1 MAKTTNDYQQRAV
14 QNAEI
19 EKIIAFKNSGEEV
32 EYSARESVR
41 KLPSDFLV
49 INDIVFDSVPATS
62 IKINNVS
69 DVFVAETLRT
79 SSPVVE
85 AKGQEVG
92 FVNFTLAFKEGS
104 EQTVVL
110 RRLIAELIH
119 HPFVFIENNK
129 VRESLCPSSDAN
141 MIFVLYTGAMRV
153 SADQPGTV
161 YLDLQLASFNYAPFS
176 KHFWYNAKLP
186 VPVEEPTAGEEDVKD
201 NDESTVKATG
211 FNTYETQ
218 DYSASIF
225 AKAASAAQL
234 DSVINGINTPVVYPM
249 YSQTWMYYA
258 DHLESLMPLCGEHN
272 DDFLSFSWVRF
283 KYINPTSPEAY
294 AGAGSAKDFFRS
306 DTSFKAIPPFFDA
319 RNKTSGSGQT
329 PGAEAPTAAEKY
341 ASQDFST
348 TASAGG
354 TLKQGRF
361 TGGTHPSYW
370 ITDYDRFMMA
380 RLCAGETRSWTE
392 SKASR
397 RTSEYAWMLWAMFQ
411 RFMCVGGSRFGRF
424 LVAYSEPLNRTAWK
438 KKDPSAWSDG
448 DKNKKKTQ
456 ESTWNDFP
464 PSVRNVVNRFAAGL
478 IPMPTAKVRLLN
490 KTAKGYKG
498 SEYTTS
504 VIGYTDFA
512 EPGLTLANKDI
523 DKEYSKR
530 VPPVI
535 YYGNLYL
542 SAHGAKTVLSPGV
555 RILSSNDGAI
565 CDSDVTINAES
576 VQPKPAPSRSEE
588 LADSA
593 MTETADEQVDLQEE
607 TVDDFKAQQEIEKE
621 EQRREKDTRSVEKRT
636 EWITNQRAAGWE
648 LYTEDPSVRNVFWQ
662 VPDPLIVGGDT
673 SHSMPNIALAAATI
687 TFGHRL
693 AKMKLI
699 GQDRCAWQFL
709 GAGNR
714 AGTLVFRAGGEE
726 GRIAIRNL
734 KRMVE
739 ETQAIS
745 RTFSNILGSGSIQVG
760 WQNNEQ
766 PSSINNIF
774 SLAKI
779 KNIVIS
785 ETSEQSTEGSVDL
798 YDFVVEF
805 VAQDI
810 RKEQL
815 DQRGAIDWKIKMA
828 IGKRLLSLLKAD
840 ENEAIRKYLDAHPIG
855 SSGEQI
861 FNVLTGNINLVR
873 TADHYSTALSKAST
887 LIGITAST
895 ATDWLNPAIA
905 DKATKE
911 MQDKMLSMMFYSQLR
926 TASDLHSVK
935 LKDPKCPDWLSSIA
949 NDLAREVKEISKG
962 FPLMNTPVKV
972 KGEAA
977 TWEQKIAKELGQ
989 EAINLIGGTGVE
1001 IVGKGKVRGFEIY
1014 RNYDASSREAS
1025 QRYRK
1030 LLTKLGQ
1037 LADRAM
1043 AYAGRD
1049 SASFKSYFGEDV
1061 YKYLMSVVHGQ
1072 MSECYM
1078 DLYLPDMP
1086 GLDVPLTPEFYV
1098 YDDSLEDAT
1107 IAGYNDPKNLEAN
1120 VKIHVMKEAA
1130 SIDNYIY
1137 NSLFGGTYASVN
1149 ATKIRETKINMN
1161 EQFGIEY
1168 GFSNWLSG
1176 GEYSVFNNLG
1186 ATINLGFAL
1195 RAQQVNS
1202 FMYDTVQFAAG
1213 MFGKSVTFSPSDL
1226 LSKYSVLSAKQ
1237 GTLEEQAFDGFLNTT
1252 ILMSPYLT
1260 NYLDKGI
1267 RSQLSVQD
1275 KKQAIENIKASVYG
1289 TVTKDG
1295 VVEVPKE
1302 FLVGPNVD
1310 SLETDRGLNGERN
1323 IPEAESDRS
1332 DLQGTSENNN
1342 QIIASSSSAEIT
1354 SKIAETKQTLNKIA
1368 SVPAT
1373 TIDTAT
1379 LVSRSIAE
1387 LSVGSRKK
1395 DISMR
1400 RAYPTFRIYFID
1412 EDSEQ
1417 GTKNYRAFD
1426 DFYSYSSIQE
1436 IRVIRSRKV
1445 AADLAIIRMTNVAGI
1460 LLRKRFGE
1468 TEDQILANEK
1478 AVEDATGFFAETSRE
1493 NPFANMILQDG
1504 VKVQIRL
1511 GYANDS
1517 EVLETVFLG
1526 QIVEIEPNEDGK
1538 ILEILCQGYGAELEA
1553 STVGAFEEDV
1563 TFYSS
1568 MQALSAA
1575 IIQPFVMHF
1584 GRQDFNPTY
1593 NPAEVRSQLTGGYGT
1608 DLLSLN
1614 PLDSWAQASMNVML
1628 KKNNFLNQPQD
1639 DNIFPPPYTVYSGA
1653 GDRVWNNA
1661 CAYRPLM
1668 ITPWEIFKEH
1678 ELRHPGYVS
1687 LAVPY
1692 GHSPRMTM
1700 FFGPKGQNY
1709 WSRACTIQESII
1721 STLWT
1726 DQISSYGKLSGNLKE
1741 IMNNPNTKQKLAA
1754 LSKINPDLY
1763 KAIIT
1768 SGNNIDNRSLGF
1780 YLGRIFGRYRPFRNY
1795 FMATSEYHILK
1806 NEIRTSVQNT
1816 FNAVEV
1822 RYSNDEDVKD
1832 ETSNE
1837 REAKEYTEMVE
1848 MGESGT
1854 YTMKLNDNIPDHM
1867 IRKYEAVYPSCIT
1880 EMMAKRYAQGLLIE
1894 GLKDSYKGELV
1905 LIGEETIKPYDII
1918 CLQDN
1923 VNDMYGPIEVEQVI
1937 HIFNQEEGFISIITP
1952 DMVVDSNDWA
1962 TKGWFD
1968 SMFNTISMLWLS
1980 SSDAA
1985 RQKATQVSLF
1995 DKMKDTVLY
2004 GKNSTMNAMGK
2015 AGMMIGAFFL
2025 MHHSQTGNPVTM
2037 NPLYFGGKPFTS
2049 IAAASKY
2056 SSSFANLWGQ
2066 WVQWSEDFED
2076 GYDRTDISESLA
2088 TINWNILDSIAG
2100 GWFNAS
2106 QDPNVGGNL

>member
-861 FNVLTGNINLVR
+861 FNVLTGDINLVR

-926 TASDLHSVK
+926 TASDLHSIK

-1120 VKIHVMKEAA
+1120 VKIHVMKQAA
-1130 SIDNYIY
+1130 SMEHYIQ
-1137 NSLFGGTYASVN
+1137 NALFGGTYASLN
-1149 ATKIRETKINMN
+1149 ASQIRATKINMN
-1161 EQFGIEY
+1161 EQFGAEY
-1168 GFSNWLSG
+1168 GFNSG
-1176 GEYSVFNNLG
+1176 LAGNYSSLDNLG
-1186 ATINLGFAL
+1186 ASINLSVALGAQGVTNFA
-1195 RAQQVNS
+1195 
-1202 FMYDTVQFAAG
+1202 YDFTSAVANV
-1213 MFGKSVTFSPSDL
+1213 FGKSLSFSPSSAL
-1226 LSKYSVLSAKQ
+1226 KKYSTLSSKQ
-1237 GTLEEQAFDGFLNTT
+1237 GTEEERAFDGFLTNA
-1252 ILMSPYLT
+1252 ISMSPYLT

-1267 RSQLSVQD
+1267 RSQLSAQD

-1289 TVTKDG
+1289 TVSVAGTSIVPTKMMFGPDPNNI
-1295 VVEVPKE
+1295 EV
-1302 FLVGPNVD
+1302 D
-1310 SLETDRGLNGERN
+1310 N
-1323 IPEAESDRS
+1323 ILSGNNNTKKPANDFS
-1332 DLQGTSENNN
+1332 DLEGESRDTSWEEEVK
-1342 QIIASSSSAEIT
+1342 QVEADEEHSGGVSEGHSSTDIV
-1354 SKIAETKQTLNKIA
+1354 

-1373 TIDTAT
+1373 TISTND
-1379 LVSRSIAE
+1379 LIAKAVAE
-1387 LSVGSRKK
+1387 MSVGSRKK

-1511 GYANDS
+1511 GYANDAD
-1517 EVLETVFLG
+1517 VLETVFLG

-1575 IIQPFVMHF
+1575 IIQPFIAHF
-1584 GRQDFNPTY
+1584 GRFDLNAMY
-1593 NPAEVRSQLTGGYGT
+1593 NPAEVRNNWSGGYGT

-1614 PLDSWAQASMNVML
+1614 PLDAWARASEDVML
-1628 KKNNFLNQPQD
+1628 KKYNFRNLPQD
-1639 DNIFPPPYTVYSGA
+1639 DNIFPPPYTVYADA

-1668 ITPWEIFKEH
+1668 ITPWEVFKEH

-1700 FFGPKGQNY
+1700 FFGSKGQNY
-1709 WSRACTIQESII
+1709 WCRPPAAQEAAMSV
-1721 STLWT
+1721 LWT
-1726 DQISSYGKLSGNLKE
+1726 DQVSSSGNDIRT
-1741 IMNNPNTKQKLAA
+1741 IMKNPNLR
-1754 LSKINPDLY
+1754 SKMTELKKVNPDLY
-1763 KAIIT
+1763 KAIML
-1768 SGNNIDNRSLGF
+1768 SANAIDNRSLGF
-1780 YLGRIFGRYRPFRNY
+1780 YLGRVFGRYRPFRNY

-1816 FNAVEV
+1816 FNTVEV

-1832 ETSNE
+1832 EASNE

-1854 YTMKLNDNIPDHM
+1854 YTMKLNDNIPDCM

-1880 EMMAKRYAQGLLIE
+1880 DMMAKRYAQGLLIE
-1894 GLKDSYKGELV
+1894 GLKDSYKGELI
-1905 LIGEETIKPYDII
+1905 LIGEETIKPYDVI

-1952 DMVVDSNDWA
+1952 DMTVDSNDWSTRSA
-1962 TKGWFD
+1962 FD
-1968 SMFNTISMLWLS
+1968 STMHTMATLWVS
-1980 SSDAA
+1980 SSVAA
-1985 RQKATQVSLF
+1985 KQKSTQVTLF
-1995 DKMKDTVLY
+1995 DKMKSTALY
-2004 GKNSTMNAMGK
+2004 GTNATMNAMGQF
-2015 AGMMIGAFFL
+2015 AMMVGSFFM
-2025 MHHSQTGNPVTM
+2025 MHQSQTGNPVVM

-2049 IAAASKY
+2049 IASASKY
-2056 SSSFANLWGQ
+2056 SSSFANLQGQ
-2066 WVQWSEDFED
+2066 WIQYWEDFGD
-2076 GYDRTDISESLA
+2076 GYDRTDIAESLMG
-2088 TINWNILDSIAG
+2088 INWDIADG
-2100 GWFNAS
+2100 IAGWFNAS
-2106 QDPNVGGNL
+2106 TNPNVGGNL